1 MALRRKHHGLRSD
14 EEACSNFEIPA
25 GGEEQEEEEEEE
37 EDEEEDEDEE
47 EEEDEDEHEHQH
59 KDEGKEPRN
68 EIYGEGFPV

>member
-1 MALRRKHHGLRSD
+1 LALRRKHHGLRSD

-25 GGEEQEEEEEEE
+25 GGEEQEEEEEE
-37 EDEEEDEDEE
+37 DEEEDEDEE
-47 EEEDEDEHEHQH
+47 EEEDEHEHQH

>member
-1 MALRRKHHGLRSD
+1 LALRRKHHGLRSD

-37 EDEEEDEDEE
+37 EDE
-47 EEEDEDEHEHQH
+47 HEHQH

-68 EIYGEGFPV
+68 EIYGEGFPG